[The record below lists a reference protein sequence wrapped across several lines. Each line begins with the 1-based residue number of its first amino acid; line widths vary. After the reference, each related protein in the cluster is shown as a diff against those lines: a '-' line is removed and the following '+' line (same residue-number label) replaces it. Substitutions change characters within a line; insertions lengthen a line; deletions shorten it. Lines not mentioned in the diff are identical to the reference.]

1 MSSLSHKLEQF
12 IFADLLAVT
21 ILSPLA
27 YGTVEAWSIALFE
40 LNALLLAILLSLRL
54 IVDKSVKLRW
64 HRLLWPLIALLL
76 LGSVQ
81 MIRFPESVSI
91 YQATGSWTTEMLTYR
106 SLSFDPYSTQQAVVR
121 LLALLI
127 YFIAW
132 INVLHSRERWRRLLY
147 TAVIFG
153 VSLAIFAIA
162 QKLTWNGKLYWV
174 RPLRDGA
181 PFGPFVNYNHY
192 AGLMEM
198 IFPLC
203 FAALPAG
210 FVRRELKA
218 LWFVASVL
226 MASSIV
232 ISLSRGGVLS
242 LGVELIFFTLLS
254 IWWRQR
260 SAHQGKR
267 GEMNFR
273 LLIPLTLAMMTVFA
287 LWVSYDQI
295 AGRLQHSAKGLNE
308 PSAANRLEIWRNALR
323 LFRDYPLT
331 GVGLGAFPVIYPQYG
346 RSSALRE
353 RLEQTHN
360 DYLQLLTDAG
370 LIGGAIGLWF
380 LIELILLA
388 RQQIRTDAEQE
399 SSLQTGM
406 AIGSLIGITGLM
418 VHSLTDFNLQIPSNA
433 FYFVL
438 MLAIAASSYRTTVR

>member
-1 MSSLSHKLEQF
+1 MSSLSDQLEGF
-12 IFADLLAVT
+12 IFADLLAVA

-40 LNALLLAILLSLRL
+40 LNALLLVLLLSLRVM
-54 IVDKSVKLRW
+54 IDKSANLRW
-64 HRLLWPLIALLL
+64 HRLLWPPIALLL
-76 LGSVQ
+76 WGLLQILPLFPRTVDIADPSVLLK
-81 MIRFPESVSI
+81 
-91 YQATGSWTTEMLTYR
+91 T
-106 SLSFDPYSTQQAVVR
+106 LSFDPMATTQSLVR

-127 YFIAW
+127 YFIAF
-132 INVLHSRERWRRLLY
+132 INVFHSRERWRRLLY

-153 VSLAIFAIA
+153 ASLALFAIA

-203 FAALPAG
+203 FAVLPAG
-210 FVRRELKA
+210 FVRQELKA

-242 LGVELIFFTLLS
+242 LGVELIFFTLFS
-254 IWWRQR
+254 IWWRRR

-267 GEMNFR
+267 GEMNLR

-295 AGRLQHSAKGLNE
+295 AGRLQHSAKGLND
-308 PSAANRLEIWRNALR
+308 PSAANRLEIWRNASR

-380 LIELILLA
+380 LMELISLA
-388 RQQIRTDAEQE
+388 RQQIRIVAEQE

-406 AIGSLIGITGLM
+406 AIGSLIGIAGLM

-433 FYFVL
+433 FYFV
-438 MLAIAASSYRTTVR
+438 MLLGIAASSYRTTVR